1 MGILWF
7 SSFLYR
13 YTTSAIVLQEE
24 SGMSYND
31 NTNNYSVLNSLKAK
45 ILEGEWE
52 VVETLLKDNIE
63 KE

>member
-1 MGILWF
+1 
-7 SSFLYR
+7 
-13 YTTSAIVLQEE
+13 
-24 SGMSYND
+24 MSYND